1 VKPIQ
6 VALALSALLAAVVAA
21 GLFAS
26 SPDRAT
32 AEHAH
37 IGCGNENWPL
47 KTLSDPERK
56 LVDLRP
62 TRTSVSE
69 INHRP
74 MPGRTP
80 RTRTTPFAR
89 QVWRV
94 RAQITEYKLS
104 RDGEVYLV
112 LYDGRKSYMTAGMPS
127 TECLPGTT
135 RARKAIES
143 ARALLEGLCGPA
155 LPQWRPL
162 GAVVL
167 IDGVGYWNVPHDQ
180 HGHALNYAE
189 LHPVTR
195 VQLIDGCA

>member
-1 VKPIQ
+1 
-6 VALALSALLAAVVAA
+6 
-21 GLFAS
+21 
-26 SPDRAT
+26 
-32 AEHAH
+32 
-37 IGCGNENWPL
+37 
-47 KTLSDPERK
+47 
-56 LVDLRP
+56 
-62 TRTSVSE
+62 
-69 INHRP
+69 
-74 MPGRTP
+74 
-80 RTRTTPFAR
+80 
-89 QVWRV
+89 
-94 RAQITEYKLS
+94 
-104 RDGEVYLV
+104 
-112 LYDGRKSYMTAGMPS
+112 MTAGMPS
-127 TECLPGTT
+127 TECLPGKT

>member
-1 VKPIQ
+1 
-6 VALALSALLAAVVAA
+6 
-21 GLFAS
+21 
-26 SPDRAT
+26 
-32 AEHAH
+32 
-37 IGCGNENWPL
+37 
-47 KTLSDPERK
+47 
-56 LVDLRP
+56 
-62 TRTSVSE
+62 
-69 INHRP
+69 

-135 RARKAIES
+135 RARKATES

-167 IDGVGYWNVPHDQ
+167 IDGVGDRTVPDDQ
-180 HGHALNYAE
+180 HGPALNHAAPP
-189 LHPVTR
+189 PVTT
-195 VQLIDGCA
+195 V